1 MGHIL
6 AEQEEYLD
14 DDGVHRRAMATDAW
28 ILLRFSQG
36 LIVIFNLSP
45 WRPLKKNLVP
55 LTCK

>member
-45 WRPLKKNLVP
+45 WRPLKK
-55 LTCK
+55 T